1 MTQSCRGIMPT
12 MKLRTAA
19 GALALVL
26 LLVGCGGGGH
36 DHEAMTAGGGD
47 LSSIGEPGDPGDADR
62 KIEVKTTENLKFDPA
77 TVEVA
82 AGETITFV
90 VTNDTGTAHEF
101 VLGDEAYQDSHGDAM
116 DDMEHE
122 GNAVTLDPGDAG
134 EVTWTFSEAG
144 EVIYACHVA
153 GHYATGMKGTI
164 SVE

>member
-1 MTQSCRGIMPT
+1 MTS
-12 MKLRTAA
+12 
-19 GALALVL
+19 
-26 LLVGCGGGGH
+26 
-36 DHEAMTAGGGD
+36 GGD

-62 KIEVKTTENLKFDPA
+62 TIEVQTTENLKFEPA
-77 TVEVA
+77 SMEVT

-90 VTNDTGTAHEF
+90 VTNDTTTAHEF

-122 GNAVTLDPGDAG
+122 GNAVTLDPGATG

-153 GHYATGMKGTI
+153 GHYASGMKGTI